1 MNSDGAVWALFVN
14 DRVDLAD
21 IEIQPDQQVKA
32 ILTMLKT
39 KDGYIYSPNH
49 KTDKKRRKV
58 ACKGHYLFAS
68 PEEISKEPG
77 R

>member
-1 MNSDGAVWALFVN
+1 MNSDGAVWTLFVN
-14 DRVDLAD
+14 DRVALED

-32 ILTMLKT
+32 ILTMLKRRS
-39 KDGYIYSPNH
+39 GYIYSPNH

-58 ACKGHYLFAS
+58 ICRGRFLWAS
-68 PEEISKEPG
+68 PEEISKELD